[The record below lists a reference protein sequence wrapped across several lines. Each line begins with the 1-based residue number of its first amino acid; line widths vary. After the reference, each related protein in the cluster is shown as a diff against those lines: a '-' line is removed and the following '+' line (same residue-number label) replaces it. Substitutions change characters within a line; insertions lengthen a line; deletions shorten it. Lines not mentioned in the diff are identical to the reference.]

1 MHTIS
6 LSHAASYNFEM
17 KKFTLSLCRDFTTH
31 REVDVTVFLLS
42 LINLGDASIKSSVLK
57 SAQAAIPASPSS

>member
-1 MHTIS
+1 M
-6 LSHAASYNFEM
+6 
-17 KKFTLSLCRDFTTH
+17 LSLCQDFTIH

-42 LINLGDASIKSSVLK
+42 LIKLGDASIKSSVLK